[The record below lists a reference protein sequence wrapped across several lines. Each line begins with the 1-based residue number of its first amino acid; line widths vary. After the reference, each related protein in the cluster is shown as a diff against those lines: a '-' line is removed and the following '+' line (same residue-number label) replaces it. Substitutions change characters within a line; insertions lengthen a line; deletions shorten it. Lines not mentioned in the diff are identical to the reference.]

1 MEVISRIN
9 IDIPSGRKL
18 VHEIEK
24 HKKVAEIEYP
34 LPEELQNCTAL
45 SYNEV
50 WNKVW
55 DKLSHHYGV
64 DV

>member
-24 HKKVAEIEYP
+24 HKKVAENRIS
-34 LPEELQNCTAL
+34 LARRIT
-45 SYNEV
+45 
-50 WNKVW
+50 
-55 DKLSHHYGV
+55 KLYCSIA
-64 DV
+64 